1 MLAATSIAASSGGEQ
16 FQGSV
21 LILLVWSA
29 VSIAFLTAGW
39 PGRRPSMT
47 VVGQASLSGLLGAVG
62 GVLVGLGIQGTF
74 LGSNY
79 FAYELATICAGIGW
93 VGGATLSSYAT
104 RGTRPASRGEVRVLR
119 VTAAFFVLAA
129 VIVARSIIVPAFF
142 QVDGV
147 VYLAPSSIS
156 SLRRLI
162 LLDGAIAAAIC
173 LALSLR
179 FRSHAADEAHDDL
192 APATRAHSADQ

>member
-1 MLAATSIAASSGGEQ
+1 MPTTTSIAVSSGGEQ
-16 FQGSV
+16 FDGSV
-21 LILLVWSA
+21 LILLVWL
-29 VSIAFLTAGW
+29 VVTIALLTAGG
-39 PGRRPSMT
+39 PLHRPSMKIL
-47 VVGQASLSGLLGAVG
+47 GLASLGGLLGAIG
-62 GVLVGLGIQGTF
+62 GQLVGMGIEGTF

-79 FAYELATICAGIGW
+79 FAFELGTICAGIGW
-93 VGGATLSSYAT
+93 VGGAMLGVYVT
-104 RGTRPASRGEVRVLR
+104 RGARPASHGEVWILR
-119 VTAAFFVLAA
+119 VAAVFFVLTA